1 MLAVSDDQA
10 YKGRSGAQWTND
22 ADKLGR
28 KGRSGAEGSVGPG
41 ARNGKKEVEPEGR
54 RFNNSNDERKGG
66 RESSSR
72 SGVIA
77 HVQYKGMESL

>member
-41 ARNGKKEVEPEGR
+41 ARNGKKEVEP
-54 RFNNSNDERKGG
+54 K
-66 RESSSR
+66 
-72 SGVIA
+72 
-77 HVQYKGMESL
+77 